1 MVSNFDGE
9 WLGKQRRQPE
19 DERKK
24 MQEAF
29 ERAHNSKEWGMICMI
44 HEVDGFLDIV
54 IRDEQKLDLRC
65 LCGVCWNKTYL
76 TSEQF
81 AWIQEKWCELKRKNS
96 ENPSSS
102 SKTSCPGK
110 RTYNWGCIDSRSCW
124 DGEISASSP
133 EEAERV
139 LRQTCGCGG
148 SITVFYR

>member
-1 MVSNFDGE
+1 MVSNFNRE

-54 IRDEQKLDLRC
+54 IRDEQKPGLRC

-76 TSEQF
+76 TPEQL
-81 AWIQEKWCELKRKNS
+81 AWIQEKLCELKRKNS

-102 SKTSCPGK
+102 SKTSCPDK

-139 LRQTCGCGG
+139 LRQKYGCEGT
-148 SITVFYR
+148 ITVFYG